1 MDNNITLDDFTK
13 NLLKASELSQKIA
26 TDYLNAP
33 APANPVQE
41 AVTDPLNVATA
52 FNELV
57 TQMALRP
64 DQIIKAQQ
72 NLWQHHFGLWQTFA
86 KRAIGETIPDYI
98 EPAKGDKRFKD
109 KDWQENE
116 LFNLIKQ
123 SYLVTAQW
131 LQDTVSQVEGLDEDT
146 KKKVEFYTKQITDA
160 FSPTNFLATNPQV
173 LKATLDSKGENL
185 VHGFENFLRDLEHGH
200 GNLFIQQADD
210 TYFEIGK
217 NVATTPGKIVFQNE
231 LLQLIQYEPSTKD
244 VYEIPLLIFPAWIN
258 KYYILDLRDDNSLI
272 KWCVDQGYTVFVVSW
287 VNPTSELAN
296 RTFEDYMNMGILA
309 AIDAVEKAT
318 GVREVNTVGYCI
330 GGTLMGSTLAYMAAT
345 GDDRVQSGTFFTAQ
359 LDFEESGDLKV
370 FTDEA
375 QIKNLEKRMDA
386 AGGVLEAADMA
397 QTFNMLRANDL
408 IWSFVINNYLLGK
421 DPLKFDLLYWNSDS
435 TRMPKALHLY
445 YLRNFYI
452 ENKLSSG
459 QMELNGVKL
468 DLGKVKIPVFLQSSR
483 DDHIAPYRSVWRA
496 CPLFGGPVQF
506 MIAGS
511 GHIAG
516 VINPPAANKYQ
527 YWLNDK
533 DVDSLDEWWDGAK
546 ETPGSWWPFW
556 ETWLHEKSGP
566 KIPARKPGDGKLD
579 VIEDAPGAYVQVR
592 S

>member
-1 MDNNITLDDFTK
+1 MDNSLTLDDFTQ

-26 TDYLNAP
+26 AEYLNAP
-33 APANPVQE
+33 TPVNSAQE
-41 AVTDPLNVATA
+41 AVADPLNVASA

-86 KRAIGETIPDYI
+86 KRAIGEAIPDYI
-98 EPAKGDKRFKD
+98 EPGKGDKRFKD

-131 LQDTVSQVEGLDEDT
+131 LQDTVSQVEGLDDET

-173 LKATLDSKGENL
+173 LRATIDSKGENL

-200 GNLFIQQADD
+200 GNLFIQQADESF
-210 TYFEIGK
+210 FEIGR
-217 NVATTPGKIVFQNE
+217 NVATTPGKVVFQNE
-231 LLQLIQYEPSTKD
+231 LLQLIQYEPTTD
-244 VYEIPLLIFPAWIN
+244 QVYTRPLVIFPAWIN
-258 KYYILDLRDDNSLI
+258 KYYILDLREDNSLI
-272 KWCVDQGYTVFVVSW
+272 KWCVDQGYTVFVASW
-287 VNPTSELAN
+287 VNPTAELAN
-296 RTFEDYMNMGILA
+296 RTFEDYMNNGILA

-318 GVREVNTVGYCI
+318 GVSEVNTVGYCI
-330 GGTLMGSTLAYMAAT
+330 GGTLLGSTLAYMAAT
-345 GDDRVQSGTFFTAQ
+345 GDDRIKSSTFFTAQ

-375 QIKNLEKRMDA
+375 QIKSLEKRMDA

-421 DPLKFDLLYWNSDS
+421 EPLKFDLLYWNSDS

-459 QMELNGVKL
+459 EMELNGVKL
-468 DLGKVKIPVFLQSSR
+468 DLGKVKTPVFLQSSR

-496 CPLFGGPVQF
+496 RPLFGGPVQF

-516 VINPPAANKYQ
+516 VINPPSAHKYQ
-527 YWLNDK
+527 YWLNDTE
-533 DVDSLDEWWDGAK
+533 VDSLDDWWKGAT
-546 ETPGSWWPFW
+546 ETEGSWWPFW
-556 ETWLHEKSGP
+556 EQWLRDKSGP
-566 KIPARKPGDGKLD
+566 KVSARTPGDGGLD
-579 VIEDAPGAYVQVR
+579 IIEDAPGTYVKVR

>member
-1 MDNNITLDDFTK
+1 MDSNTTLDDFTK
-13 NLLKASELSQKIA
+13 NMLKASELSQKIA
-26 TDYLNAP
+26 ADYLNAP
-33 APANPVQE
+33 APGGPVQE
-41 AVTDPLNVATA
+41 AVSDPLNVATA

-86 KRAIGETIPDYI
+86 KRAVGEAIPDYI
-98 EPAKGDKRFKD
+98 EPQKGDKRFKD
-109 KDWQENE
+109 KDWEENQ
-116 LFNLIKQ
+116 LFSLIKQ

-131 LQDTVSQVEGLDEDT
+131 LQDTVSQVEGLDDET

-160 FSPTNFLATNPQV
+160 FAPTNFLATNPQV
-173 LKATLDSKGENL
+173 LKATIDTKGENL

-200 GNLFIQQADD
+200 GSLFIQQADESF
-210 TYFEIGK
+210 FEIGK
-217 NVATTPGKIVFQNE
+217 NVATTPGKIIFQNE
-231 LLQLIQYEPSTKD
+231 LLQLIQFEPTTEQ
-244 VYEIPLLIFPAWIN
+244 VYERPLLIFPAWIN
-258 KYYILDLRDDNSLI
+258 KYYILDLREDNSLI
-272 KWCVDQGYTVFVVSW
+272 KWCVDQGYTVFVASW
-287 VNPTSELAN
+287 VNPTAELAD
-296 RTFEDYMNMGILA
+296 RTFEDYMNNGILA
-309 AIDAVEKAT
+309 ALDAVEKAT
-318 GVREVNTVGYCI
+318 GVREVNAIGYCI
-330 GGTLMGSTLAYMAAT
+330 GGTLLGSTLAYLAAK
-345 GDDRVQSGTFFTAQ
+345 DEKRIQSATFFTAQ

-375 QIKNLEKRMDA
+375 QLKSLEKRMDA

-445 YLRNFYI
+445 YLRNFYM

-459 QMELNGVKL
+459 EMELNGVKL
-468 DLGKVKIPVFLQSSR
+468 DLGKVKTPVFLQSSR

-496 CPLFGGPVQF
+496 RPLFGGPVQF

-516 VINPPAANKYQ
+516 VINPPSANKYQ
-527 YWLNDK
+527 YWINDH
-533 DVDSLDEWWDGAK
+533 DVDSLEDWWDGAT
-546 ETPGSWWPFW
+546 ETAGSWWPFW
-556 ETWLHEKSGP
+556 EKWLRDNAGEKV
-566 KIPARKPGDGKLD
+566 PARKPGDGELD
-579 VIEDAPGAYVQVR
+579 VVEDAPGSYVQVR